1 MKKYF
6 KYILIGI
13 ICLVV
18 IGCGIVIAI
27 VLKPKHSLD
36 NESLDSK
43 KEQYECVSTLTNDEN
58 LVEKSFLEVSV
69 SNNRVISEESYDYI
83 EVKDDSIYQEMK
95 NSDDYKDA
103 NFNDSDKS
111 VKISK
116 SLKDMTKTTDGK
128 DLELNYEEYKEQLS
142 KVGFTCT
149 LKNS

>member
-58 LVEKSFLEVSV
+58 LVEKSFLEVVV

-83 EVKDDSIYQEMK
+83 VVKDDSIYQEMK

-103 NFNDSDKS
+103 NFNDNDKS

-116 SLKDMTKTTDGK
+116 SSKDMTKTTDGK
-128 DLELNYEEYKEQLS
+128 DLELNYEEYTEQLS

-149 LKNS
+149 LKSS

>member
-58 LVEKSFLEVSV
+58 LVEKSFLEVVV

-83 EVKDDSIYQEMK
+83 VVKDDSIYQEMK

-103 NFNDSDKS
+103 NFNDNDKS

-116 SLKDMTKTTDGK
+116 SSKDMTKTTDGK
-128 DLELNYEEYKEQLS
+128 DLELNYEEYREQLS

>member
-1 MKKYF
+1 MKKDF
-6 KYILIGI
+6 KYILIAI
-13 ICLVV
+13 ICLIV
-18 IGCGIVIAI
+18 IGCGIVIAL

-69 SNNRVISEESYDYI
+69 SNNRVINEESYDYI

-95 NSDDYKDA
+95 NSDDYNDA

-116 SLKDMTKTTDGK
+116 SSKDMTKTTDGK
-128 DLELNYEEYKEQLS
+128 DLELNYEEYREQLS

-149 LKNS
+149 LKSS

>member
-58 LVEKSFLEVSV
+58 LVEKSFLEVVV

-83 EVKDDSIYQEMK
+83 VVKDDSIYQEMK

-103 NFNDSDKS
+103 NFNDNDKS

-116 SLKDMTKTTDGK
+116 SSKDMTKTTDGN

>member
-36 NESLDSK
+36 NESLASK

-58 LVEKSFLEVSV
+58 LVEKSFLEVVV
-69 SNNRVISEESYDYI
+69 SNNRVINEESYDYI

-116 SLKDMTKTTDGK
+116 PSKDMTKTTDGK
-128 DLELNYEEYKEQLS
+128 DLELNYEEYREQLS

-149 LKNS
+149 LKSS

>member
-18 IGCGIVIAI
+18 IGCGIVIAL

-36 NESLDSK
+36 NESLASK

-116 SLKDMTKTTDGK
+116 SSKDMTKTTDGK
-128 DLELNYEEYKEQLS
+128 DLELNYEEYREQLS

-149 LKNS
+149 LKSS

>member
-6 KYILIGI
+6 KYILIAI
-13 ICLVV
+13 ICLIV
-18 IGCGIVIAI
+18 IGCGIVIAL

-43 KEQYECVSTLTNDEN
+43 KEQYECVSILTNDEN

-83 EVKDDSIYQEMK
+83 VVKDDSIYQEMK

-116 SLKDMTKTTDGK
+116 SSKDMTKTTDGK

-149 LKNS
+149 LKSS

>member
-18 IGCGIVIAI
+18 IGCGIAI

-36 NESLDSK
+36 NESLYSK

-58 LVEKSFLEVSV
+58 LVEKSFLEVVV
-69 SNNRVISEESYDYI
+69 SNNRVINEESYDYI

-116 SLKDMTKTTDGK
+116 SSKDMTKTTEGK

-149 LKNS
+149 LKSS

>member
-58 LVEKSFLEVSV
+58 LVEKSFLEVVV

-83 EVKDDSIYQEMK
+83 VVKDDSIYQEMK

-103 NFNDSDKS
+103 NFNDKS

-116 SLKDMTKTTDGK
+116 SSKDMTKTTDGK

-149 LKNS
+149 LKSS

>member
-13 ICLVV
+13 ICLIV

-58 LVEKSFLEVSV
+58 LVEESFLEVV
-69 SNNRVISEESYDYI
+69 VRNNRVINEESYDYI

-116 SLKDMTKTTDGK
+116 FSKDMTKTTEGK
-128 DLELNYEEYKEQLS
+128 DLELNYEEYREPLS

-149 LKNS
+149 LKSS

>member
-6 KYILIGI
+6 KYILIAI
-13 ICLVV
+13 ICLIV
-18 IGCGIVIAI
+18 IGCGIVISL
-27 VLKPKHSLD
+27 VLKPKHLLD

-43 KEQYECVSTLTNDEN
+43 KEQYECISTLTNDEN

-69 SNNRVISEESYDYI
+69 SNNRVINEESYDYI

-116 SLKDMTKTTDGK
+116 SSKDMTKTTDGK
-128 DLELNYEEYKEQLS
+128 DLELNYEEYREQLS

-149 LKNS
+149 LKSS

>member
-58 LVEKSFLEVSV
+58 LVEKSFLEVVV
-69 SNNRVISEESYDYI
+69 SNNSVISEESYDYI
-83 EVKDDSIYQEMK
+83 VVKDDSIYQEMK

-103 NFNDSDKS
+103 NFNDNDKS

-116 SLKDMTKTTDGK
+116 SSKDMTKTTDGK

-149 LKNS
+149 LKSS

>member
-6 KYILIGI
+6 KYILIAI

-58 LVEKSFLEVSV
+58 LVEKSFLEVVV

-83 EVKDDSIYQEMK
+83 VVKDDSIYQEMK

-103 NFNDSDKS
+103 NFNDNDKS

-116 SLKDMTKTTDGK
+116 SSKDMTKTTDGK

-149 LKNS
+149 LKSS

>member
-6 KYILIGI
+6 KYILIAI

-83 EVKDDSIYQEMK
+83 VVKDDSIYQEMK

-103 NFNDSDKS
+103 NFNDNDKS

-116 SLKDMTKTTDGK
+116 SSKDMTKTTDGK

-149 LKNS
+149 LKSS

>member
-6 KYILIGI
+6 KYILIAI
-13 ICLVV
+13 ICLIV
-18 IGCGIVIAI
+18 IGCGIVIAL

-103 NFNDSDKS
+103 NFNDNDKS

-116 SLKDMTKTTDGK
+116 SSKDMTKTTDGN

>member
-6 KYILIGI
+6 KYILIAI
-13 ICLVV
+13 ICLIV
-18 IGCGIVIAI
+18 IGCGIVIAL

-103 NFNDSDKS
+103 NFNYSDKS

-116 SLKDMTKTTDGK
+116 SSKDMTKTTDGK
-128 DLELNYEEYKEQLS
+128 DLELNYEEYREQLS

-149 LKNS
+149 LKSS

>member
-6 KYILIGI
+6 KYILIAI
-13 ICLVV
+13 ICLIV
-18 IGCGIVIAI
+18 IGCGIVIAL

-83 EVKDDSIYQEMK
+83 VVKDDSIYQEMK

-116 SLKDMTKTTDGK
+116 SSEDMTKTTDGK
-128 DLELNYEEYKEQLS
+128 DLELNYEEYREQLS

-149 LKNS
+149 LKSS

>member
-69 SNNRVISEESYDYI
+69 SNNRVINEDSYDYI

-103 NFNDSDKS
+103 NFNDNDKS

-116 SLKDMTKTTDGK
+116 SSKDMTKTTDGEN
-128 DLELNYEEYKEQLS
+128 LELNYEEYREQLS

>member
-1 MKKYF
+1 M
-6 KYILIGI
+6 
-13 ICLVV
+13 
-18 IGCGIVIAI
+18 
-27 VLKPKHSLD
+27 
-36 NESLDSK
+36 
-43 KEQYECVSTLTNDEN
+43 STLTNDEN

-69 SNNRVISEESYDYI
+69 SNNRVINEESYDYI

-116 SLKDMTKTTDGK
+116 SSKDMTKTTDGK

-149 LKNS
+149 LKSS